1 MTYNNNLIS
10 SQDHIKDGVHDWS
23 HFLDDLHRPSDH
35 ELENEDHPDKE
46 HLKVLYDQEKLRKE
60 EESLT
65 IGRRKSIKHYDDKRP
80 KIMNKIP
87 DDAEAT
93 IVLVGKIDF
102 LKQPVMAFVRLVEA
116 QDLGPDSKNFKIT
129 FY

>member
-65 IGRRKSIKHYDDKRP
+65 IGRRKSIKHHDDKRP

-116 QDLGPDSKNFKIT
+116 QDLGPDSINFKIT